1 MSITTKID
9 RHDIPVKMTLTVKE
23 LTELA
28 KFLNN
33 ESVKGFMEQQG
44 YNYINVKLFSQ
55 QIQKEAMKI
64 SDMVGDIQ

>member
-9 RHDIPVKMTLTVKE
+9 RHDIPVKMTLTVME

>member
-1 MSITTKID
+1 MSITTKIN
-9 RHDIPVKMTLTVKE
+9 RQDIPVKMTLTVME

>member
-1 MSITTKID
+1 MTIKTKID
-9 RHDIPVKMTLTVKE
+9 RHDIPVKMTLTVME

-55 QIQKEAMKI
+55 QIQKEAVKI